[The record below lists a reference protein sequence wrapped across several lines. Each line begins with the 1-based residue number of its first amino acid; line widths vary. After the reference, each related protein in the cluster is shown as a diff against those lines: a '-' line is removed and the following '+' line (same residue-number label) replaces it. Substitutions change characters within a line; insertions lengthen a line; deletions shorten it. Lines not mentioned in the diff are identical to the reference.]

1 VHGGDLSMV
10 EFEDMLGRGGGRRSM
25 TVKYFENYWRPNQ
38 TDAMYAT
45 PIRKSSDGASASGS
59 LVFKG
64 TYVNIQN
71 VVLGYTLPSQIASR
85 AKISNLRMYLSV
97 QNAFF
102 FTQYPGYNP
111 EVNFQG
117 NSALSQG
124 IDRGAYP
131 LARTISLGIN
141 LAL

>member
-1 VHGGDLSMV
+1 GDLSMA
-10 EFEDMLGRGGGRRSM
+10 EYESMLGRGGGRRSM
-25 TVKYFENYWRPNQ
+25 TVEYFENYWRPNQ
-38 TDAMYAT
+38 TDGIYAT
-45 PIRKSSDGASASGS
+45 PIRKSADGASSNGS

-71 VVLGYTLPSQIASR
+71 VVLGYTLPNNIASR
-85 AKISNLRMYLSV
+85 ANISNLRMYLSV
-97 QNAFF
+97 QNALY
-102 FTQYPGYNP
+102 FTQYPGFNP
-111 EVNFQG
+111 EVNFRG
-117 NSALSQG
+117 DSALSQG